1 MMRSIWWPVIIIA
14 SAIGA
19 ERALSSGSGAPI
31 QPLLVSWFLLI
42 CPGMAFVRLLRIEE
56 RATEVLLAIALS
68 IAIDMIAAEILL
80 YAEVWSAAWVLSLL
94 IGISLAGVA
103 LQIITALVHE
113 AGTAEH
119 GKYDRSRLG

>member
-19 ERALSSGSGAPI
+19 ERALSSGSGAPV

-42 CPGMAFVRLLRIEE
+42 CPGMAFVRLLRIEGG
-56 RATEVLLAIALS
+56 ATEVLLAIALS
-68 IAIDMIAAEILL
+68 IAIDMIVAEILL
-80 YAEVWSAAWVLSLL
+80 YAEVWSAAWALSLL

-103 LQIITALVHE
+103 LQMITAPVHE